1 MALTHIDKL
10 VQRMPGPHEAIDASD
25 PAVVEMVR
33 VVAEGLGV
41 PKNDVVPVSL
51 APDRA
56 PYNIEQLAGRIAA
69 RVPEARQAQ
78 LLRLMEDAAPRWSV
92 RRLLGQTGNA
102 ALVGR
107 QVGDPGQTLRR

>member
-1 MALTHIDKL
+1 MT
-10 VQRMPGPHEAIDASD
+10 PSTPAIPPSSRWCAPS
-25 PAVVEMVR
+25 PRGSAF
-33 VVAEGLGV
+33 

-51 APDRA
+51 APERA

-69 RVPEARQAQ
+69 RVPDARQAQ

-102 ALVGR
+102 ALSAAKTVTPTKLFWR
-107 QVGDPGQTLRR
+107 